1 MKLTKYMREAFVSAA
16 MNDVPTVDYTEQIRK
31 EVVRA
36 SMAALPDAVLAVW
49 LDKQTFKYIKTA
61 YRTFAGQ
68 SFEVPGIEGA
78 RWTNTKA
85 MPELLAADKALIDN
99 LVARHKAQEEQT
111 KALEAKLGAAAA
123 SCTTRKQLAELLPEF
138 EKYLP
143 ADAPAACRTLP
154 AVANIVS
161 EFTKAG
167 WPKGKK

>member
-1 MKLTKYMREAFVSAA
+1 MKLTKFIREAFVSAA

-31 EVVRA
+31 EVARA
-36 SMAALPDAVLAVW
+36 SLAALPNFVRSVW
-49 LDKQTFKYIKTA
+49 MDEATRPYIRTI
-61 YRTFAGQ
+61 YRHYVGQ
-68 SFEVPGIEGA
+68 SIAVPGIEGS
-78 RWTNTKA
+78 RWGGLPDLPA
-85 MPELLAADKALIDN
+85 LLAADKLLIDN
-99 LVARHKAQEEQT
+99 LVAQHKAQDEQI
-111 KALEAKLGAAAA
+111 KALEAKLEAAAA
-123 SCTTRKQLAELLPEF
+123 SCTTRKQLADLLPEF